1 MGLRVK
7 KCEHLLAISKVKK
20 ATEYK
25 CEECVKTG
33 DTWVHL
39 RTCQECGTTLCCD
52 SSSNKHASK
61 HASSHNHPVISS
73 AEPNENWMWCYVHES
88 IAKY

>member
-1 MGLRVK
+1 MGLRQK
-7 KCEHLLAISKVKK
+7 KCEHLEAISEVKK
-20 ATEYK
+20 ANGYE
-25 CEECVKTG
+25 CEECIKTG

-52 SSSNKHASK
+52 SSPNKHASE
-61 HASSHNHPVISS
+61 HFSSHGHPVVSS
-73 AEPNENWMWCYVHES
+73 AEPNENWMWCYVHKT